1 MQVFYRRPFN
11 AHVGVAPV
19 LRRAAVAQPV
29 VADAVTAGETDASV
43 DDEDAPMIPIIIL
56 QEFPRQDDLGRSY
69 PAKIVEMAAG
79 LAHDLQDLV
88 WGFAA
93 VIVQQDINFDAGAA
107 AIGETLGELASQ
119 SAAFE

>member
-1 MQVFYRRPFN
+1 
-11 AHVGVAPV
+11 
-19 LRRAAVAQPV
+19 
-29 VADAVTAGETDASV
+29 
-43 DDEDAPMIPIIIL
+43 MIPIIIL

-69 PAKIVEMAAG
+69 PAKIVEMTAG

-88 WGFAA
+88 GGFAAA

>member
-1 MQVFYRRPFN
+1 
-11 AHVGVAPV
+11 
-19 LRRAAVAQPV
+19 
-29 VADAVTAGETDASV
+29 
-43 DDEDAPMIPIIIL
+43 MIPIVIL
-56 QEFPRQDDLGRSY
+56 QEFPRQDDLGRPD

-88 WGFAA
+88 RGFAA
-93 VIVQQDINFDAGAA
+93 VIVQQDVNFDAGAA